1 MLDSLWSRGGGRRKN
16 VPPAARLVE
25 LDILSPDLGSVFA
38 DFSPEVVCH
47 HAGQHSVSISN
58 KDPKLDANVNVLGL
72 LNVLEAAV
80 EARAT
85 KVIFA
90 SSAAIYGNPERLPI
104 DEDSPIAPTS
114 PYGITKMVSEHYLRF
129 FKEEHGLDFTSLRY
143 GNVFGPR
150 QDPNG
155 EAGVIAVFI
164 GKFLSQSGVRIDSDG
179 EQTRDYVYVEDVA
192 RANLQALRH
201 GSGRCYQIGTGAR
214 SSINQLYRALAGITG
229 FEAPITWAPRRPGDV
244 RHSQFDVTRARREL
258 GWQPA
263 VELSEGLSRT
273 FASFATPDCA
283 RV

>member
-1 MLDSLWSRGGGRRKN
+1 